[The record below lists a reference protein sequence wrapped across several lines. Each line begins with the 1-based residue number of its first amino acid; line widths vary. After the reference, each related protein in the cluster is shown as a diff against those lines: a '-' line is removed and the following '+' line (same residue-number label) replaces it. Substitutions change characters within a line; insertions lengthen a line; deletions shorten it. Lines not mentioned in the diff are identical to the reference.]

1 MYKRVVSGY
10 VEDEIKKGKTINQV
24 RKDLIKLGYNKEDVE
39 EVLRAF
45 EIRESDLRSKED
57 RLKNTKTKLSILL
70 LIILVVVIIN
80 LTLFFRYSSNNYILV
95 KETPTGLVTQTITK
109 EELQSLE
116 KNLNLSNSSEKTILG
131 IT

>member
-1 MYKRVVSGY
+1 MYKRVVSEY

-45 EIRESDLRSKED
+45 EIRESDLKVKEG
-57 RLKNTKTKLSILL
+57 RLKNTKTRLSILL

-80 LTLFFRYSSNNYILV
+80 LTLFFRYSSTNYILV